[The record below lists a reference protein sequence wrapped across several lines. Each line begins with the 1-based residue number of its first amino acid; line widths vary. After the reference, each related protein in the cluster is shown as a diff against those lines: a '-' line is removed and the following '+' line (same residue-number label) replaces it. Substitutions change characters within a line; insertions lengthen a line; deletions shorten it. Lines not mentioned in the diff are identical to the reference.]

1 MKEEI
6 TNEEMLSYIEGL
18 SEEERDQFFS
28 ECFSELAE
36 ELDGLF
42 DTKEFTNILKL

>member
-6 TNEEMLSYIEGL
+6 NEKEMLDIIESMNEEEK
-18 SEEERDQFFS
+18 EQFFS

-42 DTKEFTNILKL
+42 DTNEFTNILKL